1 MSNRFVQVLTKQPS
15 PNFCNTRTLLHFAN
29 IYVVHSGLDE
39 CEHVVQHG
47 VVCGGKNVM
56 YLKQLVKGT
65 KWGGRPATDDIFV
78 KYDKELVDFFL
89 LSS

>member
-1 MSNRFVQVLTKQPS
+1 MKQPS
-15 PNFCNTRTLLHFAN
+15 LNFCDTGTLLHFAN

-39 CEHVVQHG
+39 REHVVQHG

-56 YLKQLVKGT
+56 HLKQLVEGT
-65 KWGGRPATDDIFV
+65 KWGGRPATDGIFV
-78 KYDKELVDFFL
+78 KYDKELVDLFL